1 MTMIRPSRHD
11 DEPADDGLTGSGDD
25 GAIETTAHAGG
36 VPDRA
41 GDEDAAFGSAPS
53 SAAAGDGPAAG
64 DDVGGDVEPA
74 EGSVVQ
80 SSGRRAVF
88 RAWRSRRPFLGTIL
102 TMLGGVELFF
112 SGQLDL
118 GRIHVSLGIEGLQ
131 ATVIPLA
138 LVLLGVLTLLMPAH
152 RIFYGVIGLALALY
166 SIVGVNLGGFL
177 VGMLLAVVG
186 GIMTVAW
193 SPKDAQRKAAAKR
206 ARRARSA
213 AAQTAADA
221 AGDSADEASV

>member
-11 DEPADDGLTGSGDD
+11 DELADDGLPEPGDD
-25 GAIETTAHAGG
+25 GAIETTALAGG

-53 SAAAGDGPAAG
+53 SAAAGHDSAAG
-64 DDVGGDVEPA
+64 DGVGGDAEPA
-74 EGSVVQ
+74 DDGVVQ
-80 SSGRRAVF
+80 SSGRRAAF
-88 RAWRSRRPFLGTIL
+88 RAWRARRPFLGTIL

-138 LVLLGVLTLLMPAH
+138 LVLLGVLTMLMPAH
-152 RIFYGVIGLALALY
+152 RIFYGVIALALALY

-206 ARRARSA
+206 ARRARS
-213 AAQTAADA
+213 TELDA
-221 AGDSADEASV
+221 ASGDEASA